1 MLLLE
6 FAAQGVRGVAPS
18 GGRAAL
24 RPGYNVLAADGAALR
39 RLLEALLFPEAR
51 DVEQVPRAAGGAG
64 AGPLRAGLTLV
75 GADRVTYRL
84 VRDFAAGCQLHR
96 FDAERRAFA
105 PVSQDLAEIA
115 AFLRDPVGV
124 PSRGRM
130 NALLTFTAAELP
142 SRSGGGG
149 LATAGAASAGPVA
162 RPAATVAQAGRRVT
176 DLSAE
181 LVRAEAAEKLQYQLD
196 GLQTRLFKLEEAL
209 RSGQRL
215 QEGLAAAEAAR
226 AALQPVAEVAAALG
240 DPAAK
245 LGAFA
250 RASARRD
257 EALARVAAE
266 REALEG
272 AEARGAPP
280 APWTDGRFWAGAGG
294 GALALALGAAG
305 AASGSELRTVAL
317 LALPA
322 FGWAGWV
329 THRWIGGLDEWERQG
344 RRHKV
349 VDDWER
355 KVGEQFGRDA
365 TDVAG
370 ALGALGVTKA
380 AELAE
385 QLDRLAEAEA
395 ALAGWRGKLVE
406 WERDP
411 ETANALAAKGQVE
424 EELKGVEARLAGE
437 AGGFVR
443 DARTVEAELER
454 ARAELAE
461 AQARPPPPPA
471 PSGGAEGGAPVGEAD
486 AAGAAEGSGAPPPS
500 LLGTPGSAPGG
511 EPLRAL
517 LERAAAEL
525 GGSPA
530 AVARAVAQRASQAI
544 SGLTLNRLTG
554 VTADDRGN
562 VQVVSGGRPAP
573 ALTLPP
579 ADRDLV
585 YVALKLALL
594 EQAVASGKTAA
605 VLEDAFAGLSDAA
618 RRTIGRLLKQA
629 AKAGQILHATS
640 DPAFRE
646 AADHQA

>member
-6 FAAQGVRGVAPS
+6 FAAQGVRGVAPA

-39 RLLEALLFPEAR
+39 RLLEALLYPDPR
-51 DVEQVPRAAGGAG
+51 DGETLPRAPGGPG
-64 AGPLRAGLTLV
+64 AGPVRAGLTLV
-75 GADRVTYRL
+75 GSDRLTYRL

-115 AFLRDPVGV
+115 AYLRDPVGV
-124 PSRGRM
+124 PAASRQRS
-130 NALLTFTAAELP
+130 LLTFTAAELP
-142 SRSGGGG
+142 SRAGGAGLG
-149 LATAGAASAGPVA
+149 LASAA
-162 RPAATVAQAGRRVT
+162 AATAVAAPARAALSAAQARRRVA
-176 DLSAE
+176 DLTAE
-181 LVRAEAAEKLQYQLD
+181 LARAEAAEKLQYQLD

-209 RSGQRL
+209 KSGQRL
-215 QEGLAAAEAAR
+215 QEGLAGAEAEVS
-226 AALQPVAEVAAALG
+226 ALQPVAEVAGRLG
-240 DPAAK
+240 DPGAK
-245 LGAFA
+245 LAAFA
-250 RASARRD
+250 KASARRD

-266 REALEG
+266 REALQG
-272 AEARGAPP
+272 AQAQRAAP
-280 APWTDGRFWAGAGG
+280 AFWLDLRFWAGAGG
-294 GALALALGAAG
+294 GLAFLVLGAAG
-305 AASGSELRTVAL
+305 AAAGSELRTAAL
-317 LALPA
+317 VSLPA

-329 THRWIGGLDEWERQG
+329 AHRWIGGLDEQERQA

-365 TDVAG
+365 AEVAAALQ
-370 ALGALGVTKA
+370 ALGLTKP
-380 AELAE
+380 AELAD
-385 QLDRLAEAEA
+385 QLERLQEARQAVEGWHA
-395 ALAGWRGKLVE
+395 KLAE
-406 WERDP
+406 WEREAQTND
-411 ETANALAAKGQVE
+411 AMAARAQVE
-424 EELKGVEARLAGE
+424 EELKGVESRLSGE

-443 DARTVEAELER
+443 DARTVEAELGR
-454 ARAELAE
+454 AAAELEEAE
-461 AQARPPPPPA
+461 ARPAAPEGAEAPEAPA
-471 PSGGAEGGAPVGEAD
+471 PTPSPGLAAVRPGLAP
-486 AAGAAEGSGAPPPS
+486 
-500 LLGTPGSAPGG
+500 SASGG

-530 AVARAVAQRASQAI
+530 AVARTLALKASQAL

-554 VTADDRGN
+554 VGSDDRGN
-562 VQVVSGGRPAP
+562 VQVVSGGRATP

-579 ADRDLV
+579 GDRDLL

-594 EQAVASGKTAA
+594 EQAVTSGKTVAL
-605 VLEDAFAGLSDAA
+605 LEDAFAGLSDGA